1 MAVQAARRVARR
13 FDVTALLSSV
23 ALVLLAVARIDACG
37 LGRPQTRFPRLGP
50 ASFLQLRGGGSGD
63 AARRIADIE
72 AEIARTQKNKATMSH
87 LCQLK
92 ARLAQLKRALPEAPK
107 PDADADASDPGED
120 AANEEEED
128 DVTVPPVGEA
138 DGVYVAEGGK
148 RRMSALDL
156 QVQARALRATTVG
169 MRVANIYDLG
179 PKSILLKMAAAA
191 AWRPD
196 GDGGSGGGDDDDGG
210 GADGA
215 AGPVVASAALQGDD
229 GARRTLLVV
238 ESGVR
243 IHTSRFERDKGLRP
257 SNFAAKLRKHLRGQ
271 RLQDAR
277 ALGAD
282 RVMQLTFG
290 RGNRRAPR
298 PEPPS
303 APCSAAV
310 RPCGLH
316 RAAPRA
322 RPPHDRRRRAA
333 AAPRCSSSNST
344 PAATSCLPHLPL
356 NPNPNP
362 NPNPIRSPLRG
373 HELLWAQILTDA
385 ALSILSLLRPYTA
398 PTGQQVRP
406 PPRPK
411 PLSRFDARSSG
422 LRLTVGRRAAPTAQV
437 RVRCAYPAAA
447 SRVPARVDAARLEAL
462 LADAAAAAAAERAG
476 AGAAGPNSKARR
488 RMQLGRLLADGAQQ
502 ARPPPPLWCSM
513 LRSRPAVARE
523 HASLLLLLPLPLP
536 LPLSPTLPLPLPP
549 SQQTCDAGR
558 GARRRRS

>member
-1 MAVQAARRVARR
+1 MVVQAARRVERR
-13 FDVTALLSSV
+13 FDVAALLLSV
-23 ALVLLAVARIDACG
+23 ALILLVVARIGACG

-120 AANEEEED
+120 AANENEED
-128 DVTVPPVGEA
+128 DVTAPPVGEA

-169 MRVANIYDLG
+169 MRVSNIYDLG

-196 GDGGSGGGDDDDGG
+196 GGGGGGDDGG

-290 RGNRRAPR
+290 RGNRRAPH
-298 PEPPS
+298 PAPPS

-316 RAAPRA
+316 RPAPCA
-322 RPPHDRRRRAA
+322 RPP
-333 AAPRCSSSNST
+333 CGV
-344 PAATSCLPHLPL
+344 
-356 NPNPNP
+356 
-362 NPNPIRSPLRG
+362 RG
-373 HELLWAQILTDA
+373 E
-385 ALSILSLLRPYTA
+385 
-398 PTGQQVRP
+398 
-406 PPRPK
+406 
-411 PLSRFDARSSG
+411 
-422 LRLTVGRRAAPTAQV
+422 
-437 RVRCAYPAAA
+437 
-447 SRVPARVDAARLEAL
+447 
-462 LADAAAAAAAERAG
+462 
-476 AGAAGPNSKARR
+476 
-488 RMQLGRLLADGAQQ
+488 
-502 ARPPPPLWCSM
+502 
-513 LRSRPAVARE
+513 
-523 HASLLLLLPLPLP
+523 
-536 LPLSPTLPLPLPP
+536 
-549 SQQTCDAGR
+549 GR
-558 GARRRRS
+558 GVSD